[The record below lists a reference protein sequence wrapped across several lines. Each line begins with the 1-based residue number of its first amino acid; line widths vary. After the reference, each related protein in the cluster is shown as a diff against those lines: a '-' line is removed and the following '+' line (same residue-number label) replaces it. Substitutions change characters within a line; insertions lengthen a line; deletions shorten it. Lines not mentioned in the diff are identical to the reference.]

1 MELDLLVTGARIV
14 TMDPARPAAT
24 RLGVWRGRVVG
35 LDEEID
41 GLRARTSVDLGGAT
55 VLPGFVDAHSHLAW
69 TGMAAGLVDLSHCRT
84 RDAVL
89 DAVRGA
95 AEAVPGDSWVDL
107 AGYDQRPL
115 GNHLT
120 RDDLERAAPG
130 RRLYLRHTSGH
141 ACLVSDAVLATVTD
155 DEFAAHEPG
164 VVRDANG
171 RPTGLLEEGAMA
183 IARAR
188 RLPYGLE
195 EIVAAIETA
204 GRECL
209 AQGITTVA
217 EAGIVTDLAGSS
229 PVELAVYQ
237 VAREQGRLPVRV
249 QTMIPAVMLRPSG
262 AAPEDGIARAI
273 DLGLRTGLGDETLSV
288 GALKL
293 WLDGGMMAR
302 TAALTAP
309 YLTPGAGAGGAGDR
323 DTGSGSA
330 AAGGTRAGHGT
341 DSTGS
346 DGGSGGGSG
355 QLAFDDDELAALIL
369 DAHQAGW
376 QLAIHAIGDAAVD
389 QAIAVVEAAQ
399 AAYPRPDTRHR
410 VEHCGLVR
418 PDQLP
423 RLAAAGLTAVVQP
436 TFLHAFGDDYSAI
449 MGPGRAGW
457 MYRGRAFLDHGIT
470 VAGSSDRPVAD
481 GAPLRAIQFMVE
493 RASSTGAPVGPKEA
507 VTVDEALAAYTT
519 GSAYACRLDGVAGVL
534 APGSLADLVVL
545 DADPREVAPSTIA
558 DISIRA
564 TVLGGEVVHGAI

>member
-1 MELDLLVTGARIV
+1 MELDLLVTGAQIV
-14 TMDPARPAAT
+14 TMDAARPAAS
-24 RLGVWRGRVVG
+24 RLGVWQGRIAG
-35 LDEEID
+35 LDEELD
-41 GLRARTSVDLGGAT
+41 GLRARRTVDLGGAT

-69 TGMAAGLVDLSHCRT
+69 TGMAAGLVDLSAMRT

-89 DAVRGA
+89 DAVRRA
-95 AEAVPGDSWVDL
+95 ADAVPGDGWVDL

-115 GNHLT
+115 GAHLT
-120 RDDLERAAPG
+120 RDDLEAAAPG
-130 RRLYLRHTSGH
+130 RRLYVRHTSGH

-155 DEFAAHEPG
+155 DEFAAHAPG
-164 VVRDANG
+164 VVRDASG

-188 RLPYGLE
+188 RLPYTLD
-195 EIVAAIETA
+195 EIVAAVERA

-229 PVELAVYQ
+229 PVELAAYQ
-237 VAREQGRLPVRV
+237 VAREQRRLPVRV
-249 QTMIPAVMLRPSG
+249 QTMVPAAMLRPSG
-262 AAPEDGIARAI
+262 AADEDGIARAV
-273 DLGLRTGLGDETLSV
+273 DLGLRTGLGDDRLSI

-309 YLTPGAGAGGAGDR
+309 YLTPD
-323 DTGSGSA
+323 
-330 AAGGTRAGHGT
+330 
-341 DSTGS
+341 GS
-346 DGGSGGGSG
+346 DGGSG
-355 QLAFDDDELAALIL
+355 QLAFGDDELAALIL
-369 DAHQAGW
+369 DAHRAGW

-389 QAIAVVEAAQ
+389 QAIAVVTAAQ
-399 AAYPRPDTRHR
+399 AAHPRPDARHR

-418 PDQLP
+418 PEQLP

-436 TFLHAFGDDYSAI
+436 TFLHAFGDDYSTI
-449 MGPGRAGW
+449 MGPERSGW
-457 MYRGRAFLDHGIT
+457 MYRGRSFLDHGVR

-493 RASSTGAPVGPKEA
+493 RTSSGGAPVGPDEA
-507 VTVDEALAAYTT
+507 FTVDEALAAYTT
-519 GSAYACRLDGVAGVL
+519 GSAYACRVDDVAGSL
-534 APGSLADLVVL
+534 AAGKQADLVVL
-545 DADPREVAPSTIA
+545 GADPRAVEPSAIA
-558 DISIRA
+558 DVPVVA

>member
-1 MELDLLVTGARIV
+1 MELDLLVTGAQIV
-14 TMDPARPAAT
+14 TMDAARPAAS
-24 RLGVWRGRVVG
+24 RLGVWQGRIAG
-35 LDEEID
+35 LDEELD
-41 GLRARTSVDLGGAT
+41 GLRARRTVDLGGAT

-69 TGMAAGLVDLSHCRT
+69 TGMAAGLVDLSAMRT

-89 DAVRGA
+89 DAVRRA
-95 AEAVPGDSWVDL
+95 ADAVPGDGWVDL

-115 GNHLT
+115 GAHLT
-120 RDDLERAAPG
+120 RDDLEAAAPG
-130 RRLYLRHTSGH
+130 RRLYVRHTSGH

-155 DEFAAHEPG
+155 DEFAAHAPG
-164 VVRDANG
+164 VVRDASG

-188 RLPYGLE
+188 RLPYTLD
-195 EIVAAIETA
+195 EIVAAVERA

-229 PVELAVYQ
+229 PVELAAYQ

-249 QTMIPAVMLRPSG
+249 QTMVPAAMLRPSG
-262 AAPEDGIARAI
+262 AADEDGIARAV
-273 DLGLRTGLGDETLSV
+273 DLGLRTGLGDDRLSI

-309 YLTPGAGAGGAGDR
+309 YLTPD
-323 DTGSGSA
+323 
-330 AAGGTRAGHGT
+330 
-341 DSTGS
+341 GS
-346 DGGSGGGSG
+346 DGGSG
-355 QLAFDDDELAALIL
+355 QLAFGDDELAALIL
-369 DAHQAGW
+369 DAHRAGW

-389 QAIAVVEAAQ
+389 QAIAVVTAAQ
-399 AAYPRPDTRHR
+399 AAHPRPGARHR

-418 PDQLP
+418 PEQLP

-436 TFLHAFGDDYSAI
+436 TFLHAFGDDYSTI
-449 MGPGRAGW
+449 MGPERSGW
-457 MYRGRAFLDHGIT
+457 MYRGRSFLDHGVR

-493 RASSTGAPVGPKEA
+493 RTSSGGAPVGPDEA

-519 GSAYACRLDGVAGVL
+519 GSAYACRVDDVAGSL
-534 APGSLADLVVL
+534 AAGKQADLVVL
-545 DADPREVAPSTIA
+545 GADPRAVEPSAIA
-558 DISIRA
+558 DVPIVA

>member
-14 TMDPARPAAT
+14 TMDPTRPTAT
-24 RLGVWRGRVVG
+24 TLGVWRGRIVG
-35 LDEEID
+35 LDDEVD
-41 GLRARTSVDLGGAT
+41 GLRARNTVDLGGAT
-55 VLPGFVDAHSHLAW
+55 VLPGFIDAHSHLAW
-69 TGMAAGLVDLSHCRT
+69 TGIAAGLVDLSACRT

-89 DAVRGA
+89 DAVRRA
-95 AEAVPGDSWVDL
+95 AHAVPGDGWVDL

-115 GNHLT
+115 GAHLT
-120 RDDLERAAPG
+120 RDDLELAAPG
-130 RRLYLRHTSGH
+130 RKLYIRHTSGH

-155 DEFAAHEPG
+155 AEFAAHAPG
-164 VVRDANG
+164 VVRDATG

-183 IARAR
+183 IARDR
-188 RLPYGLE
+188 RLPYGLD

-229 PVELAVYQ
+229 PVELAAYQ

-249 QTMIPAVMLRPSG
+249 QTMIPAAMLRPSG
-262 AAPEDGIARAI
+262 AAAGDGIARAI
-273 DLGLRTGLGDETLSV
+273 DLGLRTGLGDDVLSI

-309 YLTPGAGAGGAGDR
+309 YLTPGA
-323 DTGSGSA
+323 
-330 AAGGTRAGHGT
+330 
-341 DSTGS
+341 
-346 DGGSGGGSG
+346 DGGSSGGDGVRLGADGVSSGGADGGSG
-355 QLAFDDDELAALIL
+355 QLAFGDDELAELIL
-369 DAHQAGW
+369 DAHRAGW

-389 QAIAVVEAAQ
+389 QAIAVVTAAQ
-399 AAYPRPDTRHR
+399 AAHPRPGARHR

-418 PDQLP
+418 PEQLP

-436 TFLHAFGDDYSAI
+436 TFLHAFGDDYSTI
-449 MGPGRAGW
+449 MGPERSGW
-457 MYRGRAFLDHGIT
+457 MYRGRGFLDHGIT

-493 RASSTGAPVGPKEA
+493 RTSSSGAPVGPKEA

-519 GSAYACRLDGVAGVL
+519 GSAYACRLDGAAGRL
-534 APGSLADLVVL
+534 AGRLAAGTLADLVVL
-545 DADPREVAPSTIA
+545 GADPREVEPSAIA
-558 DISIRA
+558 EIPVVA
-564 TVLGGEVVHGAI
+564 TVLGGEVVHGAV

>member
-1 MELDLLVTGARIV
+1 
-14 TMDPARPAAT
+14 MDAARPAAS
-24 RLGVWRGRVVG
+24 RLGVWQGRIAG
-35 LDEEID
+35 LDEELD
-41 GLRARTSVDLGGAT
+41 GLRARRTVDLGGAT

-69 TGMAAGLVDLSHCRT
+69 TGMAAGLVDLSAMRT

-89 DAVRGA
+89 DAVRRA
-95 AEAVPGDSWVDL
+95 ADAVPGDGWVDL

-115 GNHLT
+115 GAHLT
-120 RDDLERAAPG
+120 RDDLEAAAPG
-130 RRLYLRHTSGH
+130 RRLYVRHTSGH

-155 DEFAAHEPG
+155 DEFAAHAPG
-164 VVRDANG
+164 VVRDASG

-188 RLPYGLE
+188 RLPYTLD
-195 EIVAAIETA
+195 EIVAAVERA

-229 PVELAVYQ
+229 PVELAAYQ

-249 QTMIPAVMLRPSG
+249 QTMVPAAMLRPSG
-262 AAPEDGIARAI
+262 AADEDGIARAV
-273 DLGLRTGLGDETLSV
+273 DLGLRTGLGDDRLSI

-309 YLTPGAGAGGAGDR
+309 YLTPD
-323 DTGSGSA
+323 
-330 AAGGTRAGHGT
+330 
-341 DSTGS
+341 GS
-346 DGGSGGGSG
+346 DGGSG
-355 QLAFDDDELAALIL
+355 QLAFGDDELAALIL
-369 DAHQAGW
+369 DAHRAGW

-389 QAIAVVEAAQ
+389 QAIAVVTAAQ
-399 AAYPRPDTRHR
+399 AAHPRPGARHR

-418 PDQLP
+418 PEQLP

-436 TFLHAFGDDYSAI
+436 TFLHAFGDDYSTI
-449 MGPGRAGW
+449 MGPERSGW
-457 MYRGRAFLDHGIT
+457 MYRGRSFLDHGVR

-493 RASSTGAPVGPKEA
+493 RTSSGGAPVGPDEA

-519 GSAYACRLDGVAGVL
+519 GSAYACRVDDVAGSL
-534 APGSLADLVVL
+534 AAGKQADLVVL
-545 DADPREVAPSTIA
+545 GADPRAVEPSAIA
-558 DISIRA
+558 DVPVVA

>member
-1 MELDLLVTGARIV
+1 MELDLLVTGARIA

-35 LDEEID
+35 LDEEVD
-41 GLRARTSVDLGGAT
+41 GLRARDTVDLGGAT
-55 VLPGFVDAHSHLAW
+55 VLPGFIDAHSHLAW
-69 TGMAAGLVDLSHCRT
+69 TGMVAGLVDLSACRT

-89 DAVRGA
+89 DAVRQA
-95 AEAVPGDSWVDL
+95 AEAVPGDGWVDL

-115 GNHLT
+115 GAHLT

-130 RRLYLRHTSGH
+130 RRLYVRHTSGH

-155 DEFAAHEPG
+155 DELAAHAPG
-164 VVRDANG
+164 VVRDATG

-188 RLPYGLE
+188 RLPYGLD

-229 PVELAVYQ
+229 PVELAAYQ
-237 VAREQGRLPVRV
+237 IAREQGRLPVRV
-249 QTMIPAVMLRPSG
+249 QTMVPAAMLRVSG
-262 AAPEDGIARAI
+262 AADGDGIARAI
-273 DLGLRTGLGDETLSV
+273 DLGLRTGLGDERLSI

-302 TAALTAP
+302 TAALTEP
-309 YLTPGAGAGGAGDR
+309 YLTPGGTSND
-323 DTGSGSA
+323 
-330 AAGGTRAGHGT
+330 GGT
-341 DSTGS
+341 
-346 DGGSGGGSG
+346 G
-355 QLAFDDDELAALIL
+355 QLAFDDDELAALVL
-369 DAHQAGW
+369 DAHLAGW

-389 QAIAVVEAAQ
+389 QAIAVVTAAQ
-399 AAYPRPDTRHR
+399 AAHPRPDARHR

-418 PDQLP
+418 PDQLQG
-423 RLAAAGLTAVVQP
+423 LAEAGLTAVVQP

-449 MGPGRAGW
+449 MGPERSGW
-457 MYRGRAFLDHGIT
+457 MYRGRAFLDHGVT

-493 RASSTGAPVGPKEA
+493 RASSGGLPVGPDEA

-519 GSAYACRLDGVAGVL
+519 GSAYACRIDDVAGRL
-534 APGSLADLVVL
+534 AAGTLADLVVL
-545 DADPREVAPSTIA
+545 GADPREVAPSAIA
-558 DISIRA
+558 DIPVQA
-564 TVLGGEVVHGAI
+564 TVLGGEVVHGAV

>member
-1 MELDLLVTGARIV
+1 MELDLLVTGAQIV
-14 TMDPARPAAT
+14 TMDAARPAAS
-24 RLGVWRGRVVG
+24 RLGVWQGRIAG
-35 LDEEID
+35 LDEELD
-41 GLRARTSVDLGGAT
+41 GLRARRTVDLGGAT

-69 TGMAAGLVDLSHCRT
+69 TGMAAGLVDLSAMRT

-89 DAVRGA
+89 DAVRRA
-95 AEAVPGDSWVDL
+95 ADAVPGDGWVDL

-115 GNHLT
+115 GAHLT
-120 RDDLERAAPG
+120 RDDLEAAAPG
-130 RRLYLRHTSGH
+130 RRLYVRHTSGH

-155 DEFAAHEPG
+155 DEFAAHAPG
-164 VVRDANG
+164 VVRDASG

-188 RLPYGLE
+188 RLPYTLD
-195 EIVAAIETA
+195 EIVAAVERA

-229 PVELAVYQ
+229 PVELAAYQ

-249 QTMIPAVMLRPSG
+249 QTMVPAAMLRPSG
-262 AAPEDGIARAI
+262 AADEDGIARAV
-273 DLGLRTGLGDETLSV
+273 DLGLRTGLGDDRLSI

-309 YLTPGAGAGGAGDR
+309 YLTPD
-323 DTGSGSA
+323 
-330 AAGGTRAGHGT
+330 
-341 DSTGS
+341 GS
-346 DGGSGGGSG
+346 DGGSG
-355 QLAFDDDELAALIL
+355 QLAFGDDELAALIL
-369 DAHQAGW
+369 DAHRAGW

-389 QAIAVVEAAQ
+389 QAIAVVTAAQ
-399 AAYPRPDTRHR
+399 AAHPRPGARHR

-418 PDQLP
+418 PEQLP

-436 TFLHAFGDDYSAI
+436 TFLHAFGDDYSTI
-449 MGPGRAGW
+449 MGPERSGW
-457 MYRGRAFLDHGIT
+457 MYRGRSFLDHGVR

-493 RASSTGAPVGPKEA
+493 RTSSGGAPVGPDEA

-519 GSAYACRLDGVAGVL
+519 GSAYACRVDDVAGSL
-534 APGSLADLVVL
+534 AAGKQADLVVL
-545 DADPREVAPSTIA
+545 GADPRAVEPSAIA
-558 DISIRA
+558 DVPVVA